1 MSACPPTT
9 SKNLPSSTLEL
20 RREDLLGAISQSLIQ
35 ALNAELEARYPEDG
49 ANFFRLDAEEVAE
62 GRGGFFVAYL
72 DDQPVGCGAVR
83 LIEPGIAEIK
93 RMYVAPSVR
102 GQGIGGR
109 IVAALEAEAIRLHA
123 HRILLETGPRQPEA
137 IAMYQ
142 RAGFAEIPL
151 YGEYIGSKFSVCMA
165 KNIEPPR

>member
-1 MSACPPTT
+1 M
-9 SKNLPSSTLEL
+9 
-20 RREDLLGAISQSLIQ
+20 
-35 ALNAELEARYPEDG
+35 
-49 ANFFRLDAEEVAE
+49 
-62 GRGGFFVAYL
+62 
-72 DDQPVGCGAVR
+72 
-83 LIEPGIAEIK
+83 IEPDIAEIK
-93 RMYVAPSVR
+93 RMYVAPNVR

-123 HRILLETGPRQPEA
+123 HRILLETGPRQPDA

-151 YGEYIGSKFSVCMA
+151 YGEYIGSNFSVCMA